1 VSAAKTVVLGSE
13 TTRLERVFGSRQ
25 VAVAVRPAVAAAPFV
40 VSAGEGGSCSSI
52 LWGRV
57 VIRATLVG
65 WATGLA
71 LSLVVMLVV
80 APGLFSDRSAFVVG
94 LVLGPLGMVVAQCC

>member
-1 VSAAKTVVLGSE
+1 MSVGKKTVVLGSE

-52 LWGRV
+52 LLDERELRWLLVVGGPAALAELERRGPGRV
-57 VIRATLVG
+57 EEPFDSVEVRTRPA
-65 WATGLA
+65 A
-71 LSLVVMLVV
+71 SE
-80 APGLFSDRSAFVVG
+80 S
-94 LVLGPLGMVVAQCC
+94 